1 MKDKKILRGD
11 MFYANLGK
19 GIGSEQKGYRP
30 VLVIQ
35 NDVGNKFGPTVIVA
49 SITSRVGIKAKLPT
63 HYFIN
68 TEDGLQAPSI
78 ILLEQ
83 IRTID
88 KKRLDSYIGHLSQKN
103 IDGVNEA
110 LHLYLSQRN
119 KRIFRISA
127 YYKNLF
133 D

>member
-1 MKDKKILRGD
+1 MKEVYKMKDKKIL
-11 MFYANLGK
+11 
-19 GIGSEQKGYRP
+19 
-30 VLVIQ
+30 
-35 NDVGNKFGPTVIVA
+35 
-49 SITSRVGIKAKLPT
+49 GIKAKLPM

-103 IDGVNEA
+103 VDGVNEA
-110 LHLYLSQRN
+110 LS
-119 KRIFRISA
+119 ISVGLH
-127 YYKNLF
+127 N
-133 D
+133 

>member
-11 MFYANLGK
+11 MFYANLGR

-35 NDVGNKFGPTVIVA
+35 NDVGNKFSPTVIVA

-88 KKRLDSYIGHLSQKN
+88 KKRLDSYIGPLSPKN
-103 IDGVNEA
+103 IEGVNEA
-110 LHLYLSQRN
+110 LS
-119 KRIFRISA
+119 ISVGLH
-127 YYKNLF
+127 N
-133 D
+133 

>member
-11 MFYANLGK
+11 MFYANLGR

-35 NDVGNKFGPTVIVA
+35 NDVGNKFSPTVIVA

-63 HYFIN
+63 HIELEAQRYN
-68 TEDGLQAPSI
+68 LMKNSVV
-78 ILLEQ
+78 LLEQ

-88 KKRLDSYIGHLSQKN
+88 KSRLKEKIGHLDDEKVMAKIN
-103 IDGVNEA
+103 NALGVSFG
-110 LHLYLSQRN
+110 L
-119 KRIFRISA
+119 
-127 YYKNLF
+127 
-133 D
+133 

>member
-11 MFYANLGK
+11 MFYANLGR

-35 NDVGNKFGPTVIVA
+35 NDVGNKFSPTVIVA

-88 KKRLDSYIGHLSQKN
+88 KKRLDSYIGHLS
-103 IDGVNEA
+103 
-110 LHLYLSQRN
+110 LSL
-119 KRIFRISA
+119 IHI
-127 YYKNLF
+127 
-133 D
+133 

>member
-1 MKDKKILRGD
+1 MKEVYKMKDKKILRGD
-11 MFYANLGK
+11 MFYANLGR

-30 VLVIQ
+30 VLIIQ
-35 NDVGNKFGPTVIVA
+35 NNVGNKYSPTVIVA
-49 SITSRVGIKAKLPT
+49 SITSRVGIKAKLPM

-103 IDGVNEA
+103 VDGVNEA
-110 LHLYLSQRN
+110 LSRSVGLHN
-119 KRIFRISA
+119 
-127 YYKNLF
+127 
-133 D
+133 

>member
-1 MKDKKILRGD
+1 MKRTYLRGD
-11 MFYANLGK
+11 LYYADLGK
-19 GIGSEQKGYRP
+19 GIGSEQRGYRP

-35 NDVGNKFGPTVIVA
+35 NDVGNKFSPTVIVA
-49 SITSRVGIKAKLPT
+49 SITSRVGIKAKLPM

-68 TEDGLQAPSI
+68 TEDGLQAPSV

-110 LHLYLSQRN
+110 LL
-119 KRIFRISA
+119 ISFGLH
-127 YYKNLF
+127 N
-133 D
+133 

>member
-11 MFYANLGK
+11 MFYANLGR

-35 NDVGNKFGPTVIVA
+35 NDVGNKFSPTVIVA

-88 KKRLDSYIGHLSQKN
+88 KKRLDSYI
-103 IDGVNEA
+103 
-110 LHLYLSQRN
+110 
-119 KRIFRISA
+119 
-127 YYKNLF
+127 
-133 D
+133 

>member
-11 MFYANLGK
+11 MFYANLGR

-35 NDVGNKFGPTVIVA
+35 NDVGNKFSSTIIVA
-49 SITSRVGIKAKLPT
+49 TITSRVGIKAKLPT

-88 KKRLDSYIGHLSQKN
+88 KKRLDSYIGHLSHKN

-110 LHLYLSQRN
+110 LL
-119 KRIFRISA
+119 ISVGLH
-127 YYKNLF
+127 N
-133 D
+133 

>member
-1 MKDKKILRGD
+1 
-11 MFYANLGK
+11 MFYANLGR

-35 NDVGNKFGPTVIVA
+35 NDVGNKFSSIIIVA
-49 SITSRVGIKAKLPT
+49 TITSRVGIKAKLPT

-88 KKRLDSYIGHLSQKN
+88 KKRLDSYIGHLRQKN

-110 LHLYLSQRN
+110 LL
-119 KRIFRISA
+119 ISVGLH
-127 YYKNLF
+127 N
-133 D
+133 

>member
-1 MKDKKILRGD
+1 MESNWKFQRGD
-11 MFYANLGK
+11 IYFVKLEAGV
-19 GIGSEQKGYRP
+19 GSEQNGARP
-30 VLVIQ
+30 AVILQ
-35 NDVGNKFGPTVIVA
+35 NDVGNKFSPTVIVA

-110 LHLYLSQRN
+110 VL
-119 KRIFRISA
+119 ISLGFND
-127 YYKNLF
+127 KDVSL
-133 D
+133 

>member
-11 MFYANLGK
+11 MFYANLGR

-35 NDVGNKFGPTVIVA
+35 NDVGNKFSPTVIVA

-63 HYFIN
+63 HYFMN

-88 KKRLDSYIGHLSQKN
+88 KKRLDSYIGHLSDMH
-103 IDGVNEA
+103 IDGIDKA
-110 LHLYLSQRN
+110 LA
-119 KRIFRISA
+119 ISVGL
-127 YYKNLF
+127 KN
-133 D
+133 

>member
-11 MFYANLGK
+11 MFYANLGR

-35 NDVGNKFGPTVIVA
+35 NDVGNKFSPTVIVA

-83 IRTID
+83 I
-88 KKRLDSYIGHLSQKN
+88 IGHLSQKN

-110 LHLYLSQRN
+110 VL
-119 KRIFRISA
+119 ISLGFND
-127 YYKNLF
+127 KDVSL
-133 D
+133 

>member
-1 MKDKKILRGD
+1 MKEVYKMKDKKILRGD
-11 MFYANLGK
+11 MFYANLGR

-35 NDVGNKFGPTVIVA
+35 NDVGNKFSPTVIVA

-88 KKRLDSYIGHLSQKN
+88 KKRLDSY
-103 IDGVNEA
+103 DP
-110 LHLYLSQRN
+110 
-119 KRIFRISA
+119 
-127 YYKNLF
+127 
-133 D
+133 

>member
-11 MFYANLGK
+11 MFYANLGR

-30 VLVIQ
+30 VLIIQ
-35 NDVGNKFGPTVIVA
+35 NNVGNKYSPTVIVA

-83 IRTID
+83 ISTID

-103 IDGVNEA
+103 VDGVNEA
-110 LHLYLSQRN
+110 LS
-119 KRIFRISA
+119 ISVGLH
-127 YYKNLF
+127 N
-133 D
+133 